1 MLSFSLTD
9 CEFFINNK
17 SLYSLSDL
25 FLFIIILNNG
35 LEPSWKRIK
44 EKSILSKEI
53 FYIDY

>member
-1 MLSFSLTD
+1 MLSFPLTD

-25 FLFIIILNNG
+25 FLFVIILKNG
-35 LEPSWKRIK
+35 HEPSWKRIK

-53 FYIDY
+53 FYLDY

>member
-1 MLSFSLTD
+1 MLSFSLTY

-35 LEPSWKRIK
+35 LEPSWKRNK